1 MIGEEFR
8 DRIERKSERDKT
20 RVVLALDLNV
30 YMFGGDP
37 KLLKDRTI
45 ELLNFVERRI
55 SAVKIGYPLLLST
68 DVGFVR
74 KIVEEFDLPFIGDF
88 KIADIPNTSKY
99 IAKHAFSFGMDAV
112 IVHMFVGND
121 VMKTVIEVAKEMGN
135 KGVIAV
141 SNMSHPGSSDFIKP
155 FYRKMTEMA
164 LGLGV
169 TGFIAPA
176 TRIEE
181 VSEVREIVGSEPLIF
196 CPGVGAQ
203 GGKPGD
209 SVRAGADFEIVGR
222 AIYNSEDPLKS
233 ASKLA
238 EETWNAYRTKLG
250 EGSK

>member
-1 MIGEEFR
+1 MIGQEFKN
-8 DRIERKSERDKT
+8 RIERKSKKDKT

-30 YMFGGDP
+30 HMFGGD
-37 KLLKDRTI
+37 LEALKNRTI
-45 ELLNFVERRI
+45 DLLNSVEKSV

-68 DVGFVR
+68 GVEFIR

-112 IVHMFVGND
+112 IVHMFVGSD
-121 VMKTVIEVAKEMGN
+121 VMKAVIEVAKEMGN
-135 KGVIAV
+135 RGVIAV

-176 TRIEE
+176 TRVEE
-181 VSEVREIVGSEPLIF
+181 VSEVKGMVGEKALIF

-209 SVRAGADFEIVGR
+209 SIRAGADFEIVGR

-233 ASKLA
+233 ASELA
-238 EETWNAYRTKLG
+238 KETWNAYKFRMT
-250 EGSK
+250 SKN